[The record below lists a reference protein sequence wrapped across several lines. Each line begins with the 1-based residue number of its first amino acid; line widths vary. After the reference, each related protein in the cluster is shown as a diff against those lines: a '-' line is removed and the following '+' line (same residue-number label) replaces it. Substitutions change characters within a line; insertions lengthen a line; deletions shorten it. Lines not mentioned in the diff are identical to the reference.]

1 MNLIIFLS
9 SYFIIIISLVGYA
22 LAFQSYTNKK
32 INIEFE
38 YALLGAILF
47 WILISY
53 FTHFFLNHNYIH
65 NVTIILLGFGF
76 FVIEKYKKNNILSNY
91 QIYIIVIFIILI
103 LGLLVSKT
111 HDDFPYYHFPYAYY
125 LTQEKLI
132 IGIGNLNHGFRTP
145 SSIFYLN
152 SIFYLPYIKYFSFN
166 FGATLI
172 MGISNLILIFKLK
185 NDLKLKN
192 HDFVFYLTLLSF
204 LFVNIFF
211 YRISEH
217 GTDRSAQILILIL
230 FIEILSLLRNQF
242 FYEKFFSKIFIL
254 LALIISLKAFY
265 VLYLFV

>member
-111 HDDFPYYHFPYAYY
+111 HDDFPYYHFPYTYY
-125 LTQEKLI
+125 LIQNKLI
-132 IGIGNLNHGFRTP
+132 VGVGQ
-145 SSIFYLN
+145 
-152 SIFYLPYIKYFSFN
+152 
-166 FGATLI
+166 LI
-172 MGISNLILIFKLK
+172 C
-185 NDLKLKN
+185 
-192 HDFVFYLTLLSF
+192 FV
-204 LFVNIFF
+204 
-211 YRISEH
+211 
-217 GTDRSAQILILIL
+217 
-230 FIEILSLLRNQF
+230 
-242 FYEKFFSKIFIL
+242 
-254 LALIISLKAFY
+254 
-265 VLYLFV
+265 